1 MVLTSNRRR
10 TASVTALFAAI
21 ILILTTLFVISP
33 ASAEEGDDPCDQY
46 GYNKFNTASGSQEL
60 EWGSMKWGDDA
71 GDLDGNPD
79 TTELSYE
86 IDPGFAVEFCIKAGN
101 IDNTFSGPV
110 FGSGF
115 ISHPNPDISHV
126 GWRLVP
132 VATPEEPTFVD
143 ADCDDPDASAV
154 NLPETEGVDYTTTGT
169 VAPGETVTVTA
180 TPQDGY
186 VFEPGV
192 TTSWEHTFATVPDN
206 CGDIEAVTAEP
217 EFTDPTCEANAIG
230 LVLPDTEG
238 VTYTVTGDEEPG
250 GTVVV
255 TATADEGYFLADDAV
270 TSWEH
275 TFGALATDCGTDT
288 DDEPEPSVT
297 PTTPDEVEVLP
308 NVIEKPAPTPAPAP
322 APAAQPAAQ
331 VAADEL
337 PATGLGSTE
346 LLLLAL
352 LLMGLG
358 ASALLA
364 PDRGRE
370 Y

>member
-1 MVLTSNRRR
+1 MVLASNRRR
-10 TASVTALFAAI
+10 TAGITALFAAI
-21 ILILTTLFVISP
+21 LLILTALFVASP
-33 ASAEEGDDPCDQY
+33 AHAEEGSDPCDQY
-46 GYNKFNTASGSQEL
+46 GYNKFNSSSGSEEL
-60 EWGSMKWGDDA
+60 AWGSMQWGDDA
-71 GDLDGNPD
+71 GDLDDNPN
-79 TTELSYE
+79 TTELSYD
-86 IDPGFAVEFCIKAGN
+86 IDEGFAVEFCIKAGN
-101 IDNTFSGPV
+101 VDNTFSGPQ
-110 FGSGF
+110 FDSGF

-132 VATPEEPTFVD
+132 VAEPEAPTFVD

-154 NLPETEGVDYTTTGT
+154 NLPETEGVDYAITGT

-180 TPQDGY
+180 TAQDGY
-186 VFEPGV
+186 VIHPDDTV
-192 TTSWEHTFATVPDN
+192 SWEHTFATVPDN

-217 EFTDPTCEANAIG
+217 TFTDPTCDANTIG
-230 LVLPDTEG
+230 LVLPDSEG

-255 TATADEGYFLADDAV
+255 TATADDGYVLADDAA

-275 TFGALATDCGTDT
+275 TFGALATDC
-288 DDEPEPSVT
+288 DEPEPSVT

-308 NVIEKPAPTPAPAP
+308 NVIEKPAPKP

-331 VAADEL
+331 VAAQEL
-337 PATGLGSTE
+337 PATGFGSTE

-352 LLMGLG
+352 LLLGLG

>member
-10 TASVTALFAAI
+10 TAGITALFAAFL
-21 ILILTTLFVISP
+21 LILTALFVASP
-33 ASAEEGDDPCDQY
+33 ASAEVVEDDPCNDY
-46 GYNKFNTASGSQEL
+46 GYTKIDEASGTADL
-60 EWGSMKWGDDA
+60 DWGSIAWGADA
-71 GDLDGNPD
+71 GDLDGD
-79 TTELSYE
+79 DKTTELSYD
-86 IDPGFAVEFCIKAGN
+86 IDPGFAVEFCLKAGP
-101 IDNTFSGPV
+101 IPNTFTGPH

-115 ISHPNPDISHV
+115 VSHPNPSISHI

-132 VATPEEPTFVD
+132 VAEPEAPSFVD
-143 ADCDDPDASAV
+143 ADCDDPNASAV
-154 NLPETEGVDYTTTGT
+154 NLPETEGVDYAITGT
-169 VAPGETVTVTA
+169 VAPGETVTVDATA
-180 TPQDGY
+180 QEGY
-186 VFEPGV
+186 AIDPAD

-217 EFTDPTCEANAIG
+217 TFTDPTCEANTIG
-230 LVLPDTEG
+230 IELPDTEG
-238 VTYTVTGDEEPG
+238 VTYEVTGDEVPG
-250 GTVVV
+250 GDVTV
-255 TATADEGYFLADDAV
+255 TATADEGYFLAEDAV
-270 TSWEH
+270 TTWEH
-275 TFGALATDCGTDT
+275 TFGELATDCEPDT
-288 DDEPEPSVT
+288 SVT
-297 PTTPDEVEVLP
+297 PDTPDEVEVLP
-308 NVIEKPAPTPAPAP
+308 NVIEKPAPKP

-331 VAADEL
+331 VAAQEL